1 MQASTL
7 TDAGGMIM
15 TDKLTTI
22 TRRGVLAGAAGLT
35 AGGVVGPATAA
46 ARGRTHH
53 HEPTALWKGAWG
65 RGIVYGGSISTW
77 MYADDPDY
85 AALFGREV
93 AMLWPEDDFLWYHLR
108 PSPTSGLDFTYPD
121 MIVEF
126 AEANRQLIIGAPGL
140 VWDEGFGDGWTD
152 DDLWGMSASDAR
164 HVLYSTVRA
173 MVRRYRGRVSAWIVC
188 NEVTDPEGNHGL
200 RTDVPW
206 YNTIGAGYVAEAF
219 HQAHE
224 QDPRAL
230 LLLNEFGL
238 DTVNQYGDQ
247 PVPRQRALLEVIDR
261 LLADRV
267 PVHALGIE
275 AHLLATDF
283 ARRFHHQEFRRF
295 LREVADRGLKILIT
309 EMDVIDDGL
318 PQSIGP
324 RDRGVADVYRR
335 YLDTVLEEKAVISV
349 TQYGLSDRWTEEND
363 DNPRADGADRRPTP
377 YDDDLKPKPAYY
389 AIRKALDQ
397 AARRRPEWVPP
408 KVCRH

>member
-1 MQASTL
+1 M
-7 TDAGGMIM
+7 M
-15 TDKLTTI
+15 DKLTTFS
-22 TRRGVLAGAAGLT
+22 RRGILAGTAGLT
-35 AGGVVGPATAA
+35 AGAVLGPGIASAQEREQHAGT
-46 ARGRTHH
+46 T
-53 HEPTALWKGAWG
+53 PLWRGAWD

-77 MYADDPDY
+77 MYSGDADY
-85 AALFGREV
+85 ARLFRREV
-93 AMLWPEDDFLWYHLR
+93 AMLWPEDDFLWYRLR

-121 MIVEF
+121 MIVDF
-126 AEANRQLIIGAPGL
+126 AEANHQLIIGAPGL

-152 DDLWGMSASDAR
+152 DDLWGMSAKQAKK
-164 HVLYSTVRA
+164 VLYSTVRA
-173 MVRRYRGRVSAWIVC
+173 IVRRYRGRVAAWIVC
-188 NEVTDPEGNHGL
+188 NEVTDPEGDHGL

-206 YNTIGAGYVAEAF
+206 YNTIGPGYVAEAF

-224 QDPRAL
+224 QDRHAL

-238 DTVNQYGDQ
+238 NTINQYGDK
-247 PVPRQRALLEVIDR
+247 PVPRQRALLEVIDK
-261 LLADRV
+261 LLAEHA
-267 PVHALGIE
+267 PLHALGIE

-283 ARRFHHQEFRRF
+283 ADRFHAKEFRRF

-318 PQSIGP
+318 PKAIGP

-363 DNPRADGADRRPTP
+363 DNPRADGADRRPCP

-389 AIRKALDQ
+389 AIRRALDH
-397 AARRRPEWVPP
+397 APRRRPEWVPV
-408 KVCRH
+408 KLHHHRH

>member
-1 MQASTL
+1 
-7 TDAGGMIM
+7 M
-15 TDKLTTI
+15 TDKLSTF
-22 TRRGVLAGAAGLT
+22 TRRSVLTGVAGVTAGAI
-35 AGGVVGPATAA
+35 VGPATAA
-46 ARGRTHH
+46 A
-53 HEPTALWKGAWG
+53 HERRHDHRRDALWQGAWQ

-85 AALFGREV
+85 ADLFRREV
-93 AMLWPEDDFLWYHLR
+93 AMLWPEDDFLWYRLR

-121 MIVEF
+121 MIVDF
-126 AEANRQLIIGAPGL
+126 AEANHQLIIGAPGL

-152 DDLWGMSASDAR
+152 DDLWGMTASQASD
-164 HVLYSTVRA
+164 VLYSTVRA
-173 MVRRYRGRVSAWIVC
+173 MVRRYRGRVVAWIVC
-188 NEVTDPEGNHGL
+188 NEVTDPEGDHGL

-206 YNTIGAGYVAEAF
+206 YNTIGPGYVAEAF

-224 QDPRAL
+224 QDPHAL

-238 DTVNQYGDQ
+238 NTVNQYGDQ
-247 PVPRQRALLEVIDR
+247 PVPRQKALLEVLDT

-267 PVHALGIE
+267 PVHALGIQ

-283 ARRFHHQEFRRF
+283 ADRFHRNEFRRF

-309 EMDVIDDGL
+309 EMDVLDDGL
-318 PQSIGP
+318 PQAIGP

-349 TQYGLSDRWTEEND
+349 IQYGLSDRWTEEND
-363 DNPRADGADRRPTP
+363 DNPRADGAARRPCP

-389 AIRKALDQ
+389 AIRSALDH
-397 AARRRPEWVPP
+397 APRRRPEWVPP
-408 KVCRH
+408 KAWRH